1 MAETPATVAAPTS
14 LRHAAHFLRHLLE
27 MILVMAVGMVAGGA
41 VFLTAAGGLTP
52 EEGMRQYP
60 VLFVVVIAVA
70 MTVPMVAWM
79 RFRGHT
85 LRSCNEM
92 GTAMLLPAVPF
103 IVLYWLG
110 VIPAPI
116 CGLYCPASFLA
127 MIMLMVYRRS
137 EYGWRA

>member
-1 MAETPATVAAPTS
+1 MAETPATVAASTN
-14 LRHAAHFLRHLLE
+14 LRHAGHFLRHLLE
-27 MILVMAVGMVAGGA
+27 MIVAMVVGMVAGGA

-52 EEGMRQYP
+52 EEGLRQYP

-70 MTVPMVAWM
+70 MTAPMVAWM

-85 LRSCNEM
+85 WRSCNEM
-92 GTAMLLPAVPF
+92 GAAMLLPAVPF

-110 VIPAPI
+110 VIAAPI
-116 CGLYCPASFLA
+116 CGLYCAASFVA